1 MLQGARA
8 ATISESTGRAGM
20 FLSAVSGGL
29 VALGLIA
36 TATRV
41 GSAFYAFGLALLPT
55 LALIGLMTFQMVLQS
70 GIEDHGYARRISRLR
85 AFYFEPL
92 RQLTDYMPR
101 VRAQEGISA
110 RGLSHGR
117 GQGFLT
123 TAGMVTERRAIPRTM
138 RAVVLDAPGPPEA
151 LTVRELPAPEPK
163 RGWVLI
169 EVKAFRLNRSE
180 LHTRLGLAEG
190 VTFPAGARDR
200 GHLRRSGA
208 GCPESDRRGRIG
220 GGCERGMRGRPG
232 RRWTRQLA
240 AGVRGGGPAGRT
252 RAMHPDHGQ
261 YIRTT

>member
-123 TAGMVTERRAIPRTM
+123 TAGMVAVSAVLVGFAVLLARSFDHQRSRARAG
-138 RAVVLDAPGPPEA
+138 AVVGVVSLFA
-151 LTVRELPAPEPK
+151 LTEYQRAAWIRTDSEIRACASRSDRYRASGNSEDNARGRARCARTPRGVDRSRASGSEPK

-190 VTFPAGARDR
+190 VTFPRVLGIEA
-200 GHLRRSGA
+200 
-208 GCPESDRRGRIG
+208 
-220 GGCERGMRGRPG
+220 
-232 RRWTRQLA
+232 T
-240 AGVRGGGPAGRT
+240 
-252 RAMHPDHGQ
+252 
-261 YIRTT
+261 